1 MTDKKTTQTFNQIP
15 TDILDNNELSLLDKF
30 IYGEV
35 FTMSVQGKEFFMS
48 NARLAER
55 YNVTIRTI
63 KRSMKSLKDL
73 GFVTIK
79 MYRNEQK
86 MVTKRSVSVV
96 TSVTPPSDMSDTTL
110 VTSVTPPSDTSV
122 TYNRSINRSI
132 EYTSALESDF
142 EKLWK
147 LYPNKK
153 GKDLAFKAYQKAIKD
168 GATNKDI
175 QDGIVGL
182 KKEITFKETDKKFI
196 PHGGTWFNQKRWEDE
211 YETGSVETSVNN
223 DADEILRLENELKD
237 ENLDP
242 IERSFMERK
251 LADLKGGN

>member
-15 TDILDNNELSLLDKF
+15 TDILDNDELSLLDKF

-48 NARLAER
+48 NARLAKR
-55 YNVTIRTI
+55 YNVTIRTV

-96 TSVTPPSDMSDTTL
+96 TSVTLPSDMSDTTL
-110 VTSVTPPSDTSV
+110 VTPVTPPSDTSV
-122 TYNRSINRSI
+122 TYNRSINKSI
-132 EYTSALESDF
+132 EYTNALESDF

-153 GKDLAFKAYQKAIKD
+153 SEMNLFCIAYRA
-168 GATNKDI
+168 
-175 QDGIVGL
+175 
-182 KKEITFKETDKKFI
+182 KKSSI
-196 PHGGTWFNQKRWEDE
+196 
-211 YETGSVETSVNN
+211 
-223 DADEILRLENELKD
+223 A
-237 ENLDP
+237 
-242 IERSFMERK
+242 
-251 LADLKGGN
+251 